1 MSTIKVEEIQ
11 HPSNSNN
18 AVSIAS
24 DSSVS
29 LKHSGS
35 AKLATTSTGVSIT
48 GTCAATT
55 LSGSLASSNLTG
67 ALPAI
72 DGSALTGVGGGSLEF
87 IKEISPSSAVS
98 SITETGLDYDKV
110 YRLVVKKL
118 RVDGN
123 VSDLRFHP
131 HLDNSST
138 EFVWGQSPYAY
149 NGECRY
155 HYLSDSGITYV
166 SSFDNYWRF
175 QTGGYSAE
183 YYGGYMDFG
192 TTDHPWLIGSLR
204 GIGTDRSFSQLFA
217 KKKRENNTNQDSNQT
232 DTYAKMNGFT
242 LKLHNGSYFSNFH
255 QHTFFYLYKVKES

>member
-35 AKLATTSTGVSIT
+35 AKLATTSTGVNIT
-48 GTCAATT
+48 GTCTATT

-72 DGSALTGVGGGSLEF
+72 DGSALTGVGGGGLEF

-118 RVDGN
+118 RVDSAN
-123 VSDLRFHP
+123 SDLRFHP
-131 HLDNSST
+131 HMDGSST
-138 EFVWGQSPYAY
+138 EFDWSASPYNY
-149 NGECRY
+149 SGRLRY
-155 HYLSDSGITYV
+155 TYISASGITYQ
-166 SSFDNYWRF
+166 SSYDDYWRF
-175 QTGGYSAE
+175 QTDGYPAE
-183 YYGGYMDFG
+183 YYGGSMDFS
-192 TTDHPWLIGSLR
+192 TTTHPFLIGDLK
-204 GIGTDRSFSQLFA
+204 GVHTDSCL
-217 KKKRENNTNQDSNQT
+217 
-232 DTYAKMNGFT
+232 
-242 LKLHNGSYFSNFH
+242 
-255 QHTFFYLYKVKES
+255 LYTSDAADD